1 MRALVVALVILFA
14 ASPARAQQQAPVA
27 QLSLESRE
35 VHAGIPFTLSMVV
48 DGFEES
54 PQPAVPKLEIPGAK
68 VTAIGAVPQVR
79 ESISII
85 NGRQTRERTV
95 RWVLKWSVE
104 LAKAGRVRIG
114 PVTATQ
120 GSRRAVAAAGDVEV
134 SEVATTSEMKFEL
147 VLPERPVFVGETIEV
162 KLVWTFGTDDPENPQ
177 FAVPLAQSD
186 DFIVT
191 AMPAAQGQR
200 TFAMSIGGKELPV
213 PFDVDQVTSNGREA
227 NRITMRLL
235 AAPRKAGKITL
246 PGASIVVGLPV
257 GRRDFFGRAPTKL
270 FKASDTPKTIDVK
283 PLPETDKPA
292 GFAGAV
298 GTQFSIAV
306 GTSRS
311 VVQLGEPVTLDITIK
326 SNQRLDTLSLPKLDG
341 PGGLPKDKFTVG
353 GDVPTGDLAD
363 EGTTKTFKVTA
374 QVTGPATEIPA
385 IAFSYFD
392 PVKGQYQTIHSD
404 PIAVSVK
411 GGSVVGA
418 GDVVAMAPTKKQGTG
433 TQVEA
438 ADVALV
444 GAELALS
451 SPAAA
456 TKQPLAGMLLWLLV
470 GLLYAIPLAILAF
483 RTWQLRTQ
491 GQREEAAE
499 VRAARKKVETEL
511 ARAAKDPARDTAG
524 ALVSALRAF
533 ARTVDRDPNDDGGLF
548 AKIETESF
556 APGASESPLSA
567 DLRSRAEDLVRRWSG
582 EAARKGSKTVAA
594 ASMLL
599 VLAFAPHA
607 DAGPLESGRTAYQ
620 EAMATTDAT
629 ARKAAFAR
637 AATALGEAA
646 RAMPDRPEL
655 LADWGNAALGAGDVG
670 TATLAFRRSL
680 ALDASNARAQRNLAW
695 LRSRQSDQL
704 RPAGGDSADALFF
717 FHSWPRSRRMLV
729 GAGAFAIAILLLV
742 PWAGRRRRALTG
754 AALLPA
760 AIWIAM
766 LVSLVIEDRHEND
779 AVVMDSVILRA
790 ADSAGAPAALS
801 SALPR
806 GTEVTLLERRDSW
819 AKIRLANGT
828 AGWVPDGAVARIH
841 AP

>member
-14 ASPARAQQQAPVA
+14 AGPARAQQAPTA
-27 QLSLESRE
+27 QLSLESRD
-35 VHAGIPFTLSMVV
+35 VHAGVPFTLSMVI

-54 PQPAVPKLEIPGAK
+54 PQPAIPKLEIPGAK
-68 VTAIGAVPQVR
+68 VTSIGAAPQVR

-104 LAKAGRVRIG
+104 FAKAGRVRVG

-120 GSRRAVAAAGDVEV
+120 GSRRAVAGAGDVEI
-134 SEVATTSEMKFEL
+134 SEVASTADMKFEL
-147 VLPERPVFVGETIEV
+147 VLPDRPVFVGETIEV
-162 KLVWTFGTDDPENPQ
+162 KLVWTFPGQPDNPQ

-191 AMPAAQGQR
+191 AMPAAQDQR
-200 TFAMSIGGKELPV
+200 TFPMSIGGKELPV
-213 PFDVDQVTSNGREA
+213 PFDVDQVAVNGREL

-235 AAPRKAGKITL
+235 AAPKKAGKITL

-257 GRRDFFGRAPTKL
+257 GRPDFFGRSATKL
-270 FKASDTPKTIDVK
+270 FKASDSPKSIEVK

-311 VVQLGEPVTLDITIK
+311 VVQLGEPVTLDVTIK

-353 GDVPTGDLAD
+353 ADVPTGDLAD

-418 GDVVAMAPTKKQGTG
+418 GDVVAVAPTKKPGVSAQP
-433 TQVEA
+433 EA
-438 ADVALV
+438 DLALV

-470 GLLYAIPLAILAF
+470 GLLYALPLAVLAF

-499 VRAARKKVETEL
+499 VRAARKKAETEL
-511 ARAAKDPARDTAG
+511 ARAAKDPARETAG
-524 ALVSALRAF
+524 ALVSALRSF

-582 EAARKGSKTVAA
+582 EAERKRNAKPVAA
-594 ASMLL
+594 ASMVL
-599 VLAFAPHA
+599 VLAFAPKA
-607 DAGPLESGRTAYQ
+607 DAGPLETGRAAYQ

-646 RAMPDRPEL
+646 LAMPDRPEL

-670 TATLAFRRSL
+670 SATLAYRRSL
-680 ALDASNARAQRNLAW
+680 ALDAGNARAQRNLAW

-704 RPAGGDSADALFF
+704 RPASGDSADALFF
-717 FHSWPRSRRMLV
+717 FHTWPRSRRLLV

-766 LVSLVIEDRHEND
+766 LVSLVIENRHTDD

-790 ADSAGAPAALS
+790 ADSAGAPAAVS

-841 AP
+841 TP